1 MSGITGTGAR
11 SDIGESR
18 AIAAAGGRV
27 SVAQSVPRLLA
38 ALLALRLGVGALVV
52 LNRTTTA
59 VLRALIWA
67 TLFVALRPFLF
78 VFLAHTRA
86 PGDGVGAE
94 AK

>member
-11 SDIGESR
+11 SDVGENR
-18 AIAAAGGRV
+18 AIATRGGRV
-27 SVAQSVPRLLA
+27 SVVPRLLA
-38 ALLALRLGVGALVV
+38 GVLALRLGVGALVV

-59 VLRALIWA
+59 VLRALIW
-67 TLFVALRPFLF
+67 TTVFVALRPFLF

-86 PGDGVGAE
+86 PGESVGEE